1 MDAGRLLY
9 FFNERRYLGDANQ
22 EDQILVL
29 IVLPRASE
37 HVLGKAAKR
46 LCWCKHDEVTLLYI
60 KVQVQAFQLPCFTA
74 AVDPQGGIT
83 ADPFSNRVTM
93 LDFRVQFQFD
103 LFRRVASATGQCQHV
118 LCVLHRLAD
127 QFIALPNHGD
137 MTAFKGLT
145 ERKFISSPQA
155 HWHAL

>member
-46 LCWCKHDEVTLLYI
+46 LFEKKEARGRPRICCI
-60 KVQVQAFQLPCFTA
+60 A
-74 AVDPQGGIT
+74 
-83 ADPFSNRVTM
+83 NR
-93 LDFRVQFQFD
+93 
-103 LFRRVASATGQCQHV
+103 A
-118 LCVLHRLAD
+118 
-127 QFIALPNHGD
+127 
-137 MTAFKGLT
+137 
-145 ERKFISSPQA
+145 
-155 HWHAL
+155 